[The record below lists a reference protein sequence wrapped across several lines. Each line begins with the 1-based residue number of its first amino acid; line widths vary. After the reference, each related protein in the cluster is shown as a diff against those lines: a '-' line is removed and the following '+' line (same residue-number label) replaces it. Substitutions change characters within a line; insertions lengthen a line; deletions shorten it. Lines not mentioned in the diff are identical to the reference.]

1 MEKNVDNR
9 AGGLRGKAVKIRG
22 EILTSRWQAG
32 VHVFHTPCGWRF
44 HTINAT
50 PDQLQGQQECCG

>member
-32 VHVFHTPCGWRF
+32 VHVFHTPCG
-44 HTINAT
+44 
-50 PDQLQGQQECCG
+50 